1 MRSLVALCLLVVIG
15 GCHGSGSGSPAPSPT
30 PTSATSG
37 PSPAHAPTDPEI
49 AVEKLMRAL
58 DDGDCAAVKHVVVT
72 PSEVDCGLVTE
83 AAGSF
88 AAEGIDLDQ
97 VRYRATK
104 PEDDSVTVEITWG
117 NDYPTESYDVQRI
130 DGDWRVVFDSAA

>member
-1 MRSLVALCLLVVIG
+1 MRSLAALCLLVVIG
-15 GCHGSGSGSPAPSPT
+15 GCDGSGSGSPAPSPT
-30 PTSATSG
+30 PTSATSA
-37 PSPAHAPTDPEI
+37 PSQDHTPTAPEI

-58 DDGDCAAVKHVVVT
+58 DDGDCAAVKRVVVT

-104 PEDDSVTVEITWG
+104 AEDESVTVEITWG
-117 NDYPTESYDVQRI
+117 NEYPTESYEMQRV
-130 DGDWRVVFDSAA
+130 DGAWRVVFDSAA